1 MSLLTNLKLI
11 QMVGLIK
18 RHINNW
24 LVSKLGLEQSTPS
37 RVCLFYYYQ
46 HLIGKLDNKVSK
58 WLRVDLNG
66 L

>member
-1 MSLLTNLKLI
+1 MIMKNY
-11 QMVGLIK
+11 IK
-18 RHINNW
+18 NW
-24 LVSKLGLEQSTPS
+24 LVSKLGLEESAPL